1 MLSSPGFVR
10 LMKEYEIKP
19 KDLGIKPRY
28 KLMLKRSERKPSVDL
43 VERLYALIKEKS
55 KNEDNIIKTTGEE
68 GARRL
73 AWLGRR
79 PYEAEVRGSSPRGPT
94 KYHSIA
100 YFVTKVFIQSELKD
114 HVNVFNFVKHS

>member
-10 LMKEYEIKP
+10 LMEEYGIKP

-28 KLMLKRSERKPSVDL
+28 KLMLKRGERKPSVDL

-55 KNEDNIIKTTGEE
+55 KNEDNIIRTTGEE

-79 PYEAEVRGSSPRGPT
+79 PYEAAV
-94 KYHSIA
+94 
-100 YFVTKVFIQSELKD
+100 
-114 HVNVFNFVKHS
+114 